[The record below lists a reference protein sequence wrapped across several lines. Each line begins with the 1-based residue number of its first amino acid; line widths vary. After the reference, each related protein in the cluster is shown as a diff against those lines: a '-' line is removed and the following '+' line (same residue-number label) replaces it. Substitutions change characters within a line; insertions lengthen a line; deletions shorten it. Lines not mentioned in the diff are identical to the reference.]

1 MKSPSSSSSSSSSS
15 SNAFDYEDEDDDEDD
30 KELLNRALGSF
41 LGLAIGDAL
50 GATVE
55 FMTAREIA
63 AQYKVHKEIIGGGWL
78 HLKPGRVT
86 DDTEMALALG
96 SALIASGGWNPR
108 AIADALVTWMRG
120 KPVDI
125 GNACRRGISRYIADG
140 SLHAPFAEENGG
152 NGAAMRNLPSV
163 FASLV
168 SEELLVQ
175 RSIEQAHITH
185 HHPKSD
191 AATAALAR
199 MTRRLLLEGE
209 QAACDQIARDLIAAH
224 PAFSFKPW
232 PGNAGGY
239 IVDTVQTVFD
249 GFFNTGN
256 FEDCLVRVVNRGGDA
271 DTTGALA
278 GQLAGALY
286 GVQGIPARWLKKID
300 PAVTAAIYKQTPQ
313 LLKLSFC

>member
-1 MKSPSSSSSSSSSS
+1 MTIAAAIQTHPLVL
-15 SNAFDYEDEDDDEDD
+15 D
-30 KELLNRALGSF
+30 RALGSF

-63 AQYKVHKEIIGGGWL
+63 AQYKIHKEIIGGGWL

-96 SALIASGGWNPR
+96 SALIASGGWNSR
-108 AIADALVTWMRG
+108 AIADAFVNWLRSN
-120 KPVDI
+120 PVDI

-140 SLHAPFAEENGG
+140 SLSAPFAEENGG
-152 NGAAMRNLPSV
+152 NGAAMRNLPTV
-163 FASLV
+163 FASLEN
-168 SEELLVQ
+168 EEVLIQ
-175 RSIEQAHITH
+175 RSIEQARITH
-185 HHPKSD
+185 NHPQSD
-191 AATAALAR
+191 AATAALAS

-209 QAACDQIARDLIAAH
+209 QAACDQIAGDLITQH
-224 PAFSFKPW
+224 PAFAFKPW
-232 PGNAGGY
+232 PGKTSGY
-239 IVDTVQTVFD
+239 IVHTVQTVFD
-249 GFFNTGN
+249 GFFNTGS

-286 GVQGIPARWLKKID
+286 GVQGIPARWLKKLD
-300 PAVTAAIYKQTPQ
+300 PAITAAICKQTPQ
-313 LLKLSFC
+313 LLKLS

>member
-1 MKSPSSSSSSSSSS
+1 MQTNPLVL
-15 SNAFDYEDEDDDEDD
+15 D
-30 KELLNRALGSF
+30 RALGSF

-96 SALIASGGWNPR
+96 SAVIASGGWNSR
-108 AIADALVTWMRG
+108 AIADAFVTWMRRG
-120 KPVDI
+120 PVDI

-140 SLHAPFAEENGG
+140 SMSAPFAEENGG
-152 NGAAMRNLPSV
+152 NGAAMRNLPTV
-163 FASLV
+163 FASLAN
-168 SEELLVQ
+168 EEVLIQ
-175 RSIEQAHITH
+175 RSIEQARITH
-185 HHPKSD
+185 HHPQSD
-191 AATAALAR
+191 AATAALAC
-199 MTRRLLLEGE
+199 MTRRLLLEGA
-209 QAACDQIARDLIAAH
+209 QAPCDQIANDLIARQ
-224 PAFSFKPW
+224 PAFGFKPW
-232 PGNAGGY
+232 PGKTSGY
-239 IVDTVQTVFD
+239 IVHTVQTVFD
-249 GFFNTGN
+249 AFFSTGN

-286 GVQGIPARWLKKID
+286 GVHGIPVRWLKKLD
-300 PAVTAAIYKQTPQ
+300 PVVTAAIHDQVPK
-313 LLKLSFC
+313 LFKLSHE

>member
-1 MKSPSSSSSSSSSS
+1 MTTSQGQP
-15 SNAFDYEDEDDDEDD
+15 NRLQTHPW
-30 KELLNRALGSF
+30 LLDRALGSF

-96 SALIASGGWNPR
+96 SAVIASGGWDLR
-108 AIADALVTWMRG
+108 AIADAFASWMQG
-120 KPVDI
+120 NPVDI
-125 GNACRRGISRYIADG
+125 GNACRRGISHYISSGGLCVPPAV
-140 SLHAPFAEENGG
+140 ENGG
-152 NGAAMRNLPSV
+152 NGAAMRNLPAV
-163 FASLV
+163 FASLEN
-168 SEELLVQ
+168 EEALIQ
-175 RSIEQAHITH
+175 RSLEQAHLTH
-185 HHPKSD
+185 NHPQSD
-191 AATAALAR
+191 AATVALAR
-199 MTRRLLLEGE
+199 MTRRLLLEGG
-209 QAACDQIARDLIAAH
+209 QAACDQIAGDLIARH
-224 PAFSFKPW
+224 PAFGFKPW
-232 PGNAGGY
+232 PGHTSGY
-239 IVDTVQTVFD
+239 IVHTVQTVFD
-249 GFFNTGN
+249 GFFNTGS

-286 GVQGIPARWLKKID
+286 GVQGIPSRWLKKLD

-313 LLKLSFC
+313 LLILS

>member
-1 MKSPSSSSSSSSSS
+1 MHKGRP
-15 SNAFDYEDEDDDEDD
+15 FDSKKTPWVLD
-30 KELLNRALGSF
+30 RALGSF

-63 AQYKVHKEIIGGGWL
+63 AQYKVHQEIIGGGWL

-96 SALIASGGWNPR
+96 SALIASDGWNPR
-108 AIADALVTWMRG
+108 AIADAFVAWMRRG
-120 KPVDI
+120 PVDI
-125 GNACRRGISRYIADG
+125 GNACRRGLGNYISNG
-140 SLHAPFAEENGG
+140 SLCVPFAEENGG
-152 NGAAMRNLPSV
+152 NGAAMRNLPTV
-163 FASLV
+163 FASLA
-168 SEELLVQ
+168 SEELLIQ

-191 AATAALAR
+191 AATAALAC

-209 QAACDQIARDLIAAH
+209 QAACDQIAGDLVATH
-224 PAFSFKPW
+224 PAFHFKPW
-232 PGNAGGY
+232 PGKTSGY
-239 IVDTVQTVFD
+239 IVHTVQTVFD
-249 GFFNTGN
+249 GFFNTGC
-256 FEDCLVRVVNRGGDA
+256 FEECLVRVVNRGGDA

-286 GVQGIPARWLKKID
+286 GVQGIPARWLKKLD
-300 PAVTAAIYKQTPQ
+300 PAVTAAIYKQVPQ
-313 LLKLSFC
+313 LLKLS